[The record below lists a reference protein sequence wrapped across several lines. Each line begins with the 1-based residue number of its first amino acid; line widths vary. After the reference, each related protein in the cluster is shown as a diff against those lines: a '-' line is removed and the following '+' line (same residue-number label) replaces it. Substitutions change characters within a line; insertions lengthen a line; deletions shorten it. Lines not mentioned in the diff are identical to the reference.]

1 MYMYNKDWIN
11 KGEYTDTLW
20 KKKKKKNPLH
30 TIYVG

>member
-20 KKKKKKNPLH
+20 KKNKKNPLH

>member
-20 KKKKKKNPLH
+20 KKTKKTTTHYLCR
-30 TIYVG
+30 VR

>member
-20 KKKKKKNPLH
+20 KKTKKNHYTLSM
-30 TIYVG
+30 